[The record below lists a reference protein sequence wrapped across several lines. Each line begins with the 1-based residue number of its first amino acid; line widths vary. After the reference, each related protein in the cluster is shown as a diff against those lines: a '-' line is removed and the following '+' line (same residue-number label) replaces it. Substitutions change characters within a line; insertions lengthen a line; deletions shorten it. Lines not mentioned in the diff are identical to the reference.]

1 MHELTK
7 KAFLLEL
14 REQFDAL
21 YRAISDRELCLNLRL
36 RKRLGKLKAKIETLY
51 QSLSC
56 HQQLSL
62 GEVR

>member
-1 MHELTK
+1 MQELTK
-7 KAFLLEL
+7 KALLIEL
-14 REQFDAL
+14 REQFNAL
-21 YRAISDRELCLNLRL
+21 YRAVSERELCLNLRL
-36 RKRLGKLKAKIETLY
+36 RKRLGKLKARIEILY